1 MNTTGR
7 DRNAVFWL
15 VLVGVIGTLCY
26 LLAPVLTPFL
36 FAAIL
41 AYFGNPLV
49 HRLKQTGLPR
59 LVAVTGVFLLACLV
73 LLSLP
78 FIVVPLFEQQLSA
91 LVRRWPDYIDWIQ
104 GTLVPWL
111 QAHIGLQESIDVSAL
126 KKTLAAHWQQVGGF
140 AHWFMTSVSRSGLQL
155 LGWLANLVLV
165 PVVTF
170 YLLLDWDR
178 FIQGVHGLLPRSI
191 APQVARMA
199 AECDTVLATF
209 LRGQMLVMLCL
220 GIFYATG
227 LWFAGIEFAL
237 LIGLLAGLVSFV
249 PYLGLLVGLLVAGI
263 VGFVQFH
270 DTSVLLSVALV
281 FVLGQLLEGF
291 VLTPWLVG
299 DRIGLHPVAVMFAV
313 MAGGQLFGFFGILLA
328 LPLAAMI
335 LVLLRNLHH
344 YYVSSELYGSD
355 TAADTAN
362 GNDSTP

>member
-1 MNTTGR
+1 MSMTSGS
-7 DRNAVFWL
+7 RNAVFWL
-15 VLVGVIGTLCY
+15 VLTSVIGWLCY

-36 FAAIL
+36 LAAIL
-41 AYFGNPLV
+41 AYFSNPLV
-49 HRLKQTGLPR
+49 YRLKKAGLPR
-59 LVAVTGVFLLACLV
+59 LVAVTTVFLLACLV
-73 LLSLP
+73 VLSLP
-78 FIVVPLFEQQLSA
+78 FIIMPLFEQQLA
-91 LVRRWPDYIDWIQ
+91 GLVRRWPDYIDWIQ

-111 QAHIGLQESIDVSAL
+111 QVHIGLQESIDMSVL
-126 KKTLAAHWQQVGGF
+126 KKALASHWQQVGGF
-140 AHWFMTSVSRSGLQL
+140 AHWFMASVSRSGLQV

-178 FIQGVHGLLPRSI
+178 FIQGVHSLLPRGI
-191 APQVARMA
+191 APQVARLA
-199 AECDTVLATF
+199 DECDTVLATF
-209 LRGQMLVMLCL
+209 LRGQMLVMLSL

-227 LWFAGIEFAL
+227 LWIAGIEFAL

-249 PYLGLLVGLLVAGI
+249 PYLGLLVGILVAGI

-270 DTSVLLSVALV
+270 ETSVLFSVVLV
-281 FVLGQLLEGF
+281 FGLGQLLEGF

-344 YYVSSELYGSD
+344 YYVSSELYGADEQAVDVSD
-355 TAADTAN
+355 DKT
-362 GNDSTP
+362 